1 MKFQEGTGSWGEA
14 VKIYRQP
21 EVIRM
26 IFLGFSAGLPLLLVF
41 STLTAWLTDLDIS
54 RTSIGFFGWVGIT
67 YSIKFF
73 WAPIVDRLK
82 IPWLTSKIGQRRSW
96 ILLGQIG
103 IILGLIAMVLMDPRV
118 SLFSC
123 AICAVLVAFSSSTQ
137 DIAIDAL
144 RIESAKNEMQGALAA
159 AYQFG
164 YRVGMLIAGAGAL
177 YMADLYSWSVAYY
190 FMATLMLIGVFTVLL
205 IPEPNHTQDKR
216 FSYLNDKKRS
226 LIARLI
232 YWLQQAFMAPFF
244 EFFKRNGSYALIIL
258 VFISVF
264 RLSDITMGIMA
275 NPFYLDLG
283 FTKSEIAG
291 VSKIFGFFMTLLG
304 AFLGGLCVLR
314 YGIHRP
320 LIFAAILTAITNLL
334 FVYLSNL
341 GNDMGGLIL
350 AISGDNISG
359 GFSGGVFIAY
369 LSSLTNRT
377 FTATQYALFTSLMTL
392 PGKFFSGFS
401 GLLVDAAGYQVFFF
415 YAALMGIP
423 AILLSWIVWK
433 KNVAVTQNL

>member
-1 MKFQEGTGSWGEA
+1 
-14 VKIYRQP
+14 
-21 EVIRM
+21 
-26 IFLGFSAGLPLLLVF
+26 
-41 STLTAWLTDLDIS
+41 
-54 RTSIGFFGWVGIT
+54 
-67 YSIKFF
+67 
-73 WAPIVDRLK
+73 
-82 IPWLTSKIGQRRSW
+82 
-96 ILLGQIG
+96 
-103 IILGLIAMVLMDPRV
+103 
-118 SLFSC
+118 
-123 AICAVLVAFSSSTQ
+123 
-137 DIAIDAL
+137 
-144 RIESAKNEMQGALAA
+144 
-159 AYQFG
+159 
-164 YRVGMLIAGAGAL
+164 
-177 YMADLYSWSVAYY
+177 
-190 FMATLMLIGVFTVLL
+190 
-205 IPEPNHTQDKR
+205 
-216 FSYLNDKKRS
+216 
-226 LIARLI
+226 
-232 YWLQQAFMAPFF
+232 MAPFF

-264 RLSDITMGIMA
+264 RLSDISMGIMA

-320 LIFAAILTAITNLL
+320 LIFGAILTAITNLL
-334 FVYLSNL
+334 FIYLSNL

-401 GLLVDAAGYQVFFF
+401 GLLVDAAGYQVFFL

-423 AILLSWIVWK
+423 AILLSWIIWK
-433 KNVAVTQNL
+433 KNVAAIQNP